1 MEKKKGVSKKI
12 GFLCFCIFVFVI
24 GIIVGAFYIYNR
36 SSVNVEE
43 KTVDGGSLS
52 LTYADDSNSFVI
64 ENAIPT
70 SDIIGEKLDSA
81 DMFFD
86 FTINT
91 ELDEA
96 TSIQYN
102 ILLVRD
108 EEKSNALNSNI
119 KVYLEKENNG
129 KYEKVVAPVIFT
141 SNFNDKDLGKDVM
154 KLYTNKAISDGS
166 ENYRLR
172 LWLSDTAVYE
182 PEEEQNFGIKI
193 SVQGTAK

>member
-43 KTVDGGSLS
+43 KTADGGSLS